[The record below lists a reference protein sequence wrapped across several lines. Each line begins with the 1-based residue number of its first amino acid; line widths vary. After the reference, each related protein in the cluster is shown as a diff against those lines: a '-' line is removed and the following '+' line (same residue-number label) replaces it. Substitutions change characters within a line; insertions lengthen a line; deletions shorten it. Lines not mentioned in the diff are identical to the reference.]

1 MIYDDLIVIMGM
13 GGGGGAGVNTENKR
27 RSALMDHL
35 CGVDLAPASGVDQAD
50 RQAAVWVYAGILAA
64 GAPPGGGN
72 KLMPEQLG
80 FGAILEIF

>member
-1 MIYDDLIVIMGM
+1 MTHDDLIVIMGM

-35 CGVDLAPASGVDQAD
+35 CGVDLVPAGGIDQAD

-64 GAPPGGGN
+64 GGGGPGGSR
-72 KLMPEQLG
+72 LMPEQLG
-80 FGAILEIF
+80 FTQILEVF